1 MDDILNL
8 KREIIVVGDTELGAG
23 TLTDDF
29 ISDKALSNLILEHAH
44 KDTAVDFIFNGDTFD
59 FLKCPYIIDGKHT
72 YPRHITSEISIK
84 KFFDIYKAHK
94 PIFAAMKK
102 FVKSK
107 NNRIFF
113 IIGNH
118 DPDLVF
124 EDLQGEIKDIIDA
137 KGNVFFRFEYNFH
150 NVYAEHGHQYDFLNK
165 VNKKRLF
172 IKYKREKILN
182 IPWVSFGLISN
193 FMSIKEQFPFS
204 ERIKPWPKVFSHQKV
219 IVKTLNWRAVEYIF
233 KTLFYYPIRYFA
245 DPTHRIPRELFREF
259 YRRAK
264 NSHWDV
270 DKIVNIFK
278 RKHKRKRL
286 KTKIHIL
293 GHVHEKYIEEKKG
306 KVIIHP
312 DTWRDEYTFL
322 DDDKLVNK
330 TKNYVKILVH
340 DNDAIQYKLI
350 EYPIKRKIIKFK
362 DIIANEKNW
371 IMKVAKE
378 EGYKGLRKEIF

>member
-1 MDDILNL
+1 
-8 KREIIVVGDTELGAG
+8 
-23 TLTDDF
+23 
-29 ISDKALSNLILEHAH
+29 
-44 KDTAVDFIFNGDTFD
+44 
-59 FLKCPYIIDGKHT
+59 
-72 YPRHITSEISIK
+72 
-84 KFFDIYKAHK
+84 
-94 PIFAAMKK
+94 
-102 FVKSK
+102 
-107 NNRIFF
+107 
-113 IIGNH
+113 
-118 DPDLVF
+118 
-124 EDLQGEIKDIIDA
+124 
-137 KGNVFFRFEYNFH
+137 
-150 NVYAEHGHQYDFLNK
+150 
-165 VNKKRLF
+165 
-172 IKYKREKILN
+172 
-182 IPWVSFGLISN
+182 
-193 FMSIKEQFPFS
+193 MSIKEQFPFS

-312 DTWRDEYTFL
+312 DTRRDEYTFL